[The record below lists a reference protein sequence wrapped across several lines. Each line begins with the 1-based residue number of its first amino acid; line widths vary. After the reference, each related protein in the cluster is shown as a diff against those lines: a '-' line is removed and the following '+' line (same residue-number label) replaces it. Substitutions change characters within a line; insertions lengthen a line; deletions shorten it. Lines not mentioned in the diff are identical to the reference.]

1 MDKEEIIKKIK
12 NDNKRK
18 DEREKF
24 IDGKSEIYASIVI
37 CISLLILIITSVVR
51 KTDILGFLTLIFSG
65 VFGEFIGKV
74 KYNKNFNNISSAI
87 VFGILFVF
95 CLIEFLKGNSF
106 IIDINL

>member
-1 MDKEEIIKKIK
+1 MDKEEIMKKIRI
-12 NDNKRK
+12 DNKRK

-24 IDGKSEIYASIVI
+24 IDGKSELYATIVT
-37 CISLLILIITSVVR
+37 CISLLTLIIASVLR
-51 KTDILGFLTLIFSG
+51 KTDILGFLTLIIAG

-74 KYNKNFNNISSAI
+74 KHNKNLNNISFVI

-106 IIDINL
+106 IIDISL